1 MGIEEKHMKKHLF
14 HHILAVLA
22 ALLVMMQAFCMT
34 GFAAEGVEVCIP
46 AESGPEFVNEIL
58 TKALI
63 PDSDETLEWEYE
75 CEGKLN
81 NLTWGNRS
89 WGSIAGFTS
98 TKKIAINYTYT
109 HPALADN
116 KDDTYKVRAAG
127 TTKEY
132 TIKKAAK
139 LTFDVELNADEEIP
153 LRYDA
158 DGTFNADETKEE
170 IFTRVFSASNA
181 EYISS
186 DEVTIEY
193 YAAPEKL
200 GVGNAGKT
208 WMPLEGGQ
216 GSGVNSIYSYP
227 EIPAGKQKIRILW
240 DGDEEYSGFKKET
253 DVTMTEREQMKFNL
267 KEAPYEAGLVF
278 DHDQNIDYTA
288 TAKAIY
294 EAVVDST
301 EPEVDFDEF
310 AVKYNADPSG
320 LIENYKPLDDESL
333 VTKKFG
339 PGSWKIRISWGG
351 SRDYAPGSVTVSV
364 TVTDNR
370 INSKVVLKSET
381 SFTYN
386 KDVEAVKQAVLDNV
400 IDWEN
405 SELPERDTLSVDDFT
420 FSYNARLS
428 LLDGLSSELGDSFAD
443 KFLNG
448 EGIRDDVPFE
458 GKNYELGGKVLGSFP
473 QIGAGVQK
481 IKVTFKGNSEYR
493 ASEEAE
499 GSVTI
504 NKANVK
510 VSVNSASRYVSEAV
524 KGRELV
530 STDPEDHFNLYIIYA
545 GITSNVTTG
554 VYLELPEQYTSNS
567 TVIKIVDKAL
577 ESLNQPT
584 LTEMLQNGIT
594 VGELRQLLNT
604 SEVIDVLEKIGVD
617 TDALG
622 QVINVINKLPSIAD
636 NLRISIGAPDHAGIY
651 SVTAVTDNKNYN
663 TGVGAGALVLKA
675 DKAKLVWNQSIG
687 KKISAGDATS
697 ADFGAHLEIGGE
709 RVDDQSS
716 VSVLYSGFTSKW
728 RAYSSTTTPPT
739 EPGRY
744 TMTVVVLGGN
754 YLASPINRSFQIT
767 K

>member
-1 MGIEEKHMKKHLF
+1 MKKKTLHP
-14 HHILAVLA
+14 IMI
-22 ALLVMMQAFCMT
+22 ALLALFVLLQAFCLT
-34 GFAAEGVEVCIP
+34 AFGAENPEVCIP
-46 AESGPEFVNEIL
+46 SGTDTEIVNEIL
-58 TKALI
+58 TDTLL
-63 PDSDETLEWEYE
+63 PDSEDTQEWEYE
-75 CEGKLN
+75 CDGKEN
-81 NLTWGNRS
+81 IGVLTNTA
-89 WGSIAGFTS
+89 WGSVGGFEST
-98 TKKIAINYTYT
+98 TKKFLVTHTYI

-116 KDDTYKVRAAG
+116 ADGEYKVRAG
-127 TTKEY
+127 EKNF
-132 TIKKAAK
+132 TIRKTAK
-139 LTFDVELNADEEIP
+139 PTVDCELLRDQEVP
-153 LRYDA
+153 LRYDE
-158 DGTFNADETKEE
+158 DGTLNAEETKEE

-181 EYISS
+181 EFISCE
-186 DEVTIEY
+186 DVTIQY
-193 YAAPEKL
+193 YGKAESGA
-200 GVGNAGKT
+200 VGGMGRAWVALDGGKVDILTYPAISAG
-208 WMPLEGGQ
+208 
-216 GSGVNSIYSYP
+216 N
-227 EIPAGKQKIRILW
+227 QKIRISW
-240 DGDEEYSGFKKET
+240 GGNEEYYGFEKET
-253 DVTMTEREQMKFNL
+253 VVIMTEREQMKFKL
-267 KEAPYEAGLVF
+267 KDAPYEAGLVF
-278 DHDQNIDYTA
+278 DQDQNIDYTA

-294 EAVVDST
+294 EAVVEST
-301 EPEVDFDEF
+301 EPAVDFDEF
-310 AVKYNADPSG
+310 EVKYNADPSG
-320 LIENYKPLDDESL
+320 LSEKFRPLDYEPHL
-333 VTKKFG
+333 TKKFG
-339 PGSWKIRISWGG
+339 TGSWKIRISWGG
-351 SRDYAPGSVTVSV
+351 SSDYAPGSVTVSV
-364 TVTDNR
+364 AVTDNR

-458 GKNYELGGKVLGSFP
+458 GKSYELGGKVLGSFP
-473 QIGAGVQK
+473 QIGAGEQK

-530 STDPEDHFNLYIIYA
+530 STDPEDQFNLYIIYA

-554 VYLELPEQYTSNS
+554 VYLELPEQYTSNN
-567 TVIKIVDKAL
+567 TVIKIVDRAL

-594 VGELRQLLNT
+594 VGELRKLLNA
-604 SEVIDVLEKIGVD
+604 SEVIDALEKIGVD
-617 TDALG
+617 TGALG
-622 QVINVINKLPSIAD
+622 QVIKVINKLPSIAD
-636 NLRISIGAPDHAGIY
+636 NLRIGIGAPNHAGIY

-687 KKISAGDATS
+687 KKISAADAAA

>member
-1 MGIEEKHMKKHLF
+1 MKEKHEDTNMKKKTLHP
-14 HHILAVLA
+14 IMI
-22 ALLVMMQAFCMT
+22 ALLALFVLLQAFCLT
-34 GFAAEGVEVCIP
+34 AFGAEYTEVCIP
-46 AESGPEFVNEIL
+46 AGTDTEIVNQIL
-58 TKALI
+58 TDTLL
-63 PDSDETLEWEYE
+63 PDSEETLEWEYE
-75 CEGKLN
+75 CVGKEDGGRLRN
-81 NLTWGNRS
+81 TA
-89 WGSIAGFTS
+89 WGSVGGFES
-98 TKKIAINYTYT
+98 TTNKFFMTQTYI

-116 KDDTYKVRAAG
+116 ADGEYKVRAG
-127 TTKEY
+127 EKKF
-132 TIKKAAK
+132 TIRKTAK
-139 LTFDVELNADEEIP
+139 PTVDCELLRDQEIP
-153 LRYDA
+153 LIYDE
-158 DGTFNADETKEE
+158 DGTLNAEETKEE

-181 EYISS
+181 EFITC
-186 DEVTIEY
+186 DDVTIQY
-193 YAAPEKL
+193 YGKAES
-200 GVGNAGKT
+200 GSVGNLGKN
-208 WMPLEGGQ
+208 WVALDGEK
-216 GSGVNSIYSYP
+216 VNGLTYP
-227 EIPAGKQKIRILW
+227 SIPAGKQKIRILW
-240 DGDEEYSGFKKET
+240 DGDEKYSGFEKET
-253 DVTMTEREQMKFNL
+253 YVTMTEREQMKFNL
-267 KEAPYEAGLVF
+267 KKAPYEAGLVF
-278 DHDQNIDYTA
+278 DHNQNIDYTA

-294 EAVVDST
+294 EAVVEST

-310 AVKYNADPSG
+310 EVKYNADLSG
-320 LIENYKPLDDESL
+320 LIENFKPLDDESL

-351 SRDYAPGSVTVSV
+351 SGDYAPGSVTVSV

-617 TDALG
+617 TGALE
-622 QVINVINKLPSIAD
+622 QVIKVINKLPSIAD
-636 NLRISIGAPDHAGIY
+636 NLRISIGTPNHAGIY

-675 DKAKLVWNQSIG
+675 DKANLVWNQSIG
-687 KKISAGDATS
+687 KKISAAEAAG

>member
-617 TDALG
+617 TGALG
-622 QVINVINKLPSIAD
+622 QVIKVINKLPSIAD
-636 NLRISIGAPDHAGIY
+636 NLRISIGAPNHAGIY

>member
-1 MGIEEKHMKKHLF
+1 MKKHLF

-301 EPEVDFDEF
+301 EPEVDFDGF

-617 TDALG
+617 TGALG
-622 QVINVINKLPSIAD
+622 QVIKVINKLPSIAD
-636 NLRISIGAPDHAGIY
+636 NLRISIGAPNHAGIY

>member
-320 LIENYKPLDDESL
+320 LIENFKPLDDESL

-473 QIGAGVQK
+473 QIGAGEQK

-530 STDPEDHFNLYIIYA
+530 STDPEDQFNLYIIYA

-594 VGELRQLLNT
+594 VGELRKLLNT

-617 TDALG
+617 TGALG
-622 QVINVINKLPSIAD
+622 QVIKVINKLPSIAD
-636 NLRISIGAPDHAGIY
+636 NLRISIGAPNHAGIY

-687 KKISAGDATS
+687 KKISAADAAA

>member
-1 MGIEEKHMKKHLF
+1 MKKHLF

-278 DHDQNIDYTA
+278 DHDQNIDYVA

-294 EAVVDST
+294 EAVVEST

-310 AVKYNADPSG
+310 EVKYNADPSG
-320 LIENYKPLDDESL
+320 LIENFRPLDDESL

-339 PGSWKIRISWGG
+339 TGSWKIRISWGG

-405 SELPERDTLSVDDFT
+405 SELPERDTLFVDDFT

-458 GKNYELGGKVLGSFP
+458 GKSYELGGKVLGSFP
-473 QIGAGVQK
+473 QIGAGEQK

-530 STDPEDHFNLYIIYA
+530 STDPEDQFNLYIIYA

-577 ESLNQPT
+577 ESINQPT

-594 VGELRQLLNT
+594 VGELRRLLNT

-617 TDALG
+617 TGALE
-622 QVINVINKLPSIAD
+622 QVIKVINKLPSIAD
-636 NLRISIGAPDHAGIY
+636 NLRISIGAPNHAGIY

-687 KKISAGDATS
+687 KKISAADATA

>member
-1 MGIEEKHMKKHLF
+1 MKKKTLHP
-14 HHILAVLA
+14 IMI
-22 ALLVMMQAFCMT
+22 ALLALFVLLLAFCLT
-34 GFAAEGVEVCIP
+34 AFGAETVDIYIP
-46 AESGPEFVNEIL
+46 AGTETETVNQIL
-58 TKALI
+58 TETLL
-63 PDSDETLEWEYE
+63 PDSEDTLEWEYE
-75 CEGKLN
+75 CVGKEDGGLLKN
-81 NLTWGNRS
+81 TA
-89 WGSIAGFTS
+89 WGSVGGFEST
-98 TKKIAINYTYT
+98 TKKYFVTHTYI

-116 KDDTYKVRAAG
+116 ADGEYQVRTG
-127 TTKEY
+127 EKKF
-132 TIKKAAK
+132 TIRKAAK
-139 LTFDVELNADEEIP
+139 HTVDCELLRDQEIP
-153 LRYDA
+153 LIYDE
-158 DGTFNADETKEE
+158 DGTLNAEETKKE

-181 EYISS
+181 EFITC
-186 DEVTIEY
+186 DDVMVQY
-193 YAAPEKL
+193 YGTAES
-200 GVGNAGKT
+200 GTVGNLGKN
-208 WMPLEGGQ
+208 WVALDGEK
-216 GSGVNSIYSYP
+216 VNGLIYP
-227 EIPAGKQKIRILW
+227 AIPAGKQKIRILW
-240 DGDEEYSGFKKET
+240 GGDEEYSGFEKET

-294 EAVVDST
+294 EAVVEST

-310 AVKYNADPSG
+310 AVKYNADLSG
-320 LIENYKPLDDESL
+320 LIENFKPLDDESL

-339 PGSWKIRISWGG
+339 TESWKIRISWGG

-386 KDVEAVKQAVLDNV
+386 KDVEVVKQAVLDNV

-594 VGELRQLLNT
+594 VGELRKLLNA
-604 SEVIDVLEKIGVD
+604 SEVIDALEKIGVD
-617 TDALG
+617 TGALG

-636 NLRISIGAPDHAGIY
+636 NLRISIGAPNHAGIY

-663 TGVGAGALVLKA
+663 TGVGVGALVLKA

-687 KKISAGDATS
+687 KKISAADAAS

>member
-1 MGIEEKHMKKHLF
+1 MKKKTLHP
-14 HHILAVLA
+14 IMI
-22 ALLVMMQAFCMT
+22 ALLALFILLQAFCLT
-34 GFAAEGVEVCIP
+34 AFGAETVEVYIP
-46 AESGPEFVNEIL
+46 AGAETETVNQIL
-58 TKALI
+58 TETLL
-63 PDSDETLEWEYE
+63 PDSEDTLEWEYE
-75 CEGKLN
+75 CVGKEDGGLLKN
-81 NLTWGNRS
+81 TA
-89 WGSIAGFTS
+89 WGSVGGFEST
-98 TKKIAINYTYT
+98 TKKYFVTHTYI

-116 KDDTYKVRAAG
+116 ADGEYQVRTG
-127 TTKEY
+127 EKKF
-132 TIKKAAK
+132 TIRKAAK
-139 LTFDVELNADEEIP
+139 HTVDCELLRDQEIP
-153 LRYDA
+153 LIYDE
-158 DGTFNADETKEE
+158 DGTLNAEETKKE

-181 EYISS
+181 EFITC
-186 DEVTIEY
+186 DDVTIQY
-193 YAAPEKL
+193 YGTAESGA
-200 GVGNAGKT
+200 VGNIGKD
-208 WMPLEGGQ
+208 WVALDGEK
-216 GSGVNSIYSYP
+216 VNLLTYP
-227 EIPAGKQKIRILW
+227 AIPAGKQKIRISW
-240 DGDEEYSGFKKET
+240 DGDEEYSGFEKET

-267 KEAPYEAGLVF
+267 KEAPYEVGLVF

-294 EAVVDST
+294 EAVVEST

-310 AVKYNADPSG
+310 EVKYNADPSG
-320 LIENYKPLDDESL
+320 LIENFKPLDDESL

-339 PGSWKIRISWGG
+339 TGSWKIRISWGG
-351 SRDYAPGSVTVSV
+351 SRDFAPVSVTVSV
-364 TVTDNR
+364 AVTDNR

-499 GSVTI
+499 GSVAI

-594 VGELRQLLNT
+594 VGELRKLLNT

-617 TDALG
+617 TGALG
-622 QVINVINKLPSIAD
+622 QVIKVINKLPSIAD
-636 NLRISIGAPDHAGIY
+636 NLRISIGAPNHAGIY

-687 KKISAGDATS
+687 KKISVADAAA
-697 ADFGAHLEIGGE
+697 ADFGHTLRSAGRELTISPASACSTPDLQANGE
-709 RVDDQSS
+709 H
-716 VSVLYSGFTSKW
+716 
-728 RAYSSTTTPPT
+728 TPAPQL
-739 EPGRY
+739 RRQ
-744 TMTVVVLGGN
+744 
-754 YLASPINRSFQIT
+754 NRDVIP
-767 K
+767 

>member
-1 MGIEEKHMKKHLF
+1 MKEKHEDTNMKKKTLHP
-14 HHILAVLA
+14 IMI
-22 ALLVMMQAFCMT
+22 ALLALFVLLQAFCLT
-34 GFAAEGVEVCIP
+34 AFGAETVEVYIP
-46 AESGPEFVNEIL
+46 AGTETETVNQIL
-58 TKALI
+58 TETLLS
-63 PDSDETLEWEYE
+63 DSEDILEWEYE
-75 CEGKLN
+75 CVGKEDGGLLKN
-81 NLTWGNRS
+81 TA
-89 WGSIAGFTS
+89 WGSVGGFES
-98 TKKIAINYTYT
+98 TTKYLVTHTYI

-116 KDDTYKVRAAG
+116 ADGEYKVRVGAPEFKIRK
-127 TTKEY
+127 T
-132 TIKKAAK
+132 AK
-139 LTFDVELNADEEIP
+139 PTVDCELLRDQEIP
-153 LRYDA
+153 LIYDE
-158 DGTFNADETKEE
+158 DGTLNAEETKKE

-181 EYISS
+181 EFITC
-186 DEVTIEY
+186 DDVMVQY
-193 YAAPEKL
+193 YGTAES
-200 GVGNAGKT
+200 GTVGNLGKN
-208 WMPLEGGQ
+208 WVALDGEK
-216 GSGVNSIYSYP
+216 VNLLTYP
-227 EIPAGKQKIRILW
+227 AIPAGKQKIRILW
-240 DGDEEYSGFKKET
+240 GGDEEYSGFEKET

-267 KEAPYEAGLVF
+267 KKAPYEAGLVF

-294 EAVVDST
+294 EAVVEST

-310 AVKYNADPSG
+310 AVKYNADLSG
-320 LIENYKPLDDESL
+320 LIENFKPLDDESL

-339 PGSWKIRISWGG
+339 TGSWKIRISWGG
-351 SRDYAPGSVTVSV
+351 SRDFAPGSVTVSV
-364 TVTDNR
+364 AVTDNR

-386 KDVEAVKQAVLDNV
+386 KDVEAVKQAVLDNL

-577 ESLNQPT
+577 ESINQPT

-594 VGELRQLLNT
+594 VGELRRLLNT

-687 KKISAGDATS
+687 KKISAAEAAG

>member
-1 MGIEEKHMKKHLF
+1 MKEKHEDTNMKKKTLHP
-14 HHILAVLA
+14 IMI
-22 ALLVMMQAFCMT
+22 ALLALFVLLQAFCLT
-34 GFAAEGVEVCIP
+34 AFGAETVEVYIP
-46 AESGPEFVNEIL
+46 AGTETVNQIL
-58 TKALI
+58 TETLL
-63 PDSDETLEWEYE
+63 PDSEDTLEWEYE
-75 CEGKLN
+75 CVGKEDGGLLKN
-81 NLTWGNRS
+81 TA
-89 WGSIAGFTS
+89 WGSVGGFEST
-98 TKKIAINYTYT
+98 TKKYFVTHTYI

-116 KDDTYKVRAAG
+116 ADGEYQVRTG
-127 TTKEY
+127 EKKF
-132 TIKKAAK
+132 TIRKTAK
-139 LTFDVELNADEEIP
+139 PTVDCELLRDQEIP
-153 LRYDA
+153 LIYDE
-158 DGTFNADETKEE
+158 DGTLNAEETKEE

-181 EYISS
+181 EFITC
-186 DEVTIEY
+186 DDVTIQY
-193 YAAPEKL
+193 YGKAES
-200 GVGNAGKT
+200 GSVGNLGKNWVALDGET
-208 WMPLEGGQ
+208 VDFLT
-216 GSGVNSIYSYP
+216 YP
-227 EIPAGKQKIRILW
+227 AIPAGKQKIRISW
-240 DGDEEYSGFKKET
+240 DGDEEYSGFEKET
-253 DVTMTEREQMKFNL
+253 DVIMMEREQMKFNL

-278 DHDQNIDYTA
+278 DHDQNIDYAA

-294 EAVVDST
+294 EAVVEST

-310 AVKYNADPSG
+310 AVKYNADLSG
-320 LIENYKPLDDESL
+320 LIENFRPLDDESL

-339 PGSWKIRISWGG
+339 TGSWKIRISWGG

-510 VSVNSASRYVSEAV
+510 VSVNSASRYVSESV

-577 ESLNQPT
+577 ESINQPT

-594 VGELRQLLNT
+594 VGELRRLLNT

-617 TDALG
+617 TGALE
-622 QVINVINKLPSIAD
+622 QVIKVINKLPSIAD
-636 NLRISIGAPDHAGIY
+636 NLRISIGAPNHAGIY

-687 KKISAGDATS
+687 KKISAADAAA

>member
-1 MGIEEKHMKKHLF
+1 MKKHLF

-278 DHDQNIDYTA
+278 DHDQNIDYVA

-294 EAVVDST
+294 EAVVEST

-310 AVKYNADPSG
+310 EVKYNADPSG
-320 LIENYKPLDDESL
+320 LIENFRPLDDESL

-339 PGSWKIRISWGG
+339 TGSWKIRISWGG

-381 SFTYN
+381 SFTSN

-405 SELPERDTLSVDDFT
+405 SELPERDTLFVDDFT

-458 GKNYELGGKVLGSFP
+458 GKSYELGGKVLGSFP
-473 QIGAGVQK
+473 QIGAGEQK

-530 STDPEDHFNLYIIYA
+530 STDPEDQFNLYIIYA

-594 VGELRQLLNT
+594 VGELRKLLNT

-617 TDALG
+617 TGALG
-622 QVINVINKLPSIAD
+622 QVIKVINKLPSIAD
-636 NLRISIGAPDHAGIY
+636 NLRISIGAPNHAGIY

-687 KKISAGDATS
+687 KKISAAEAAG
-697 ADFGAHLEIGGE
+697 ADFGAHLEIGGAA
-709 RVDDQSS
+709 VADQSS

-728 RAYSSTTTPPT
+728 KVYSNTTTPPT

>member
-1 MGIEEKHMKKHLF
+1 MKKHLF

-240 DGDEEYSGFKKET
+240 DGDEEYSGFEKET

-294 EAVVDST
+294 EAVVEST

-310 AVKYNADPSG
+310 AVKYNADLSG
-320 LIENYKPLDDESL
+320 LIENFKPLDESL

-339 PGSWKIRISWGG
+339 TGSWKIRISWGG

-364 TVTDNR
+364 TMTDNR

-381 SFTYN
+381 SFIYN

-443 KFLNG
+443 RFLNG

-617 TDALG
+617 TGALG
-622 QVINVINKLPSIAD
+622 QVIKVINKLPSIAD
-636 NLRISIGAPDHAGIY
+636 NLRISIGAPNHAGIY

-687 KKISAGDATS
+687 KKISAADAAA

>member
-1 MGIEEKHMKKHLF
+1 MKKHLF

-139 LTFDVELNADEEIP
+139 LTFDVELNAGEEIP

-294 EAVVDST
+294 EAVVEST

-310 AVKYNADPSG
+310 EVKYNADPSG
-320 LIENYKPLDDESL
+320 LIENFKPLDDESL
-333 VTKKFG
+333 LTKKFG
-339 PGSWKIRISWGG
+339 TGSWKIRISWGG

-617 TDALG
+617 TGALG
-622 QVINVINKLPSIAD
+622 QVIKVINKLPSIAD
-636 NLRISIGAPDHAGIY
+636 NLRISIGAPNHAGIY

>member
-294 EAVVDST
+294 EAVVEST

-310 AVKYNADPSG
+310 AVKYNADLSG
-320 LIENYKPLDDESL
+320 LIENFKPLDDESL

-617 TDALG
+617 TGALG
-622 QVINVINKLPSIAD
+622 QVIKVINKLPSIAD
-636 NLRISIGAPDHAGIY
+636 NLRISIGAPNHAGIY

-687 KKISAGDATS
+687 KKISAAEAAG
-697 ADFGAHLEIGGE
+697 ADFGAHLEIGGAA
-709 RVDDQSS
+709 VADQSS

-728 RAYSSTTTPPT
+728 KVYSSTTTPPT

>member
-1 MGIEEKHMKKHLF
+1 MKEKHEDTNMKKKTLHP
-14 HHILAVLA
+14 IMI
-22 ALLVMMQAFCMT
+22 ALLALFVLLQAFCLT
-34 GFAAEGVEVCIP
+34 AFGAEYTEVCIP
-46 AESGPEFVNEIL
+46 AGTDTEIVNQIL
-58 TKALI
+58 TDTLL
-63 PDSDETLEWEYE
+63 PDSEETLEWEYE
-75 CEGKLN
+75 CVGKEDGGRLRN
-81 NLTWGNRS
+81 TA
-89 WGSIAGFTS
+89 WGSVGGFES
-98 TKKIAINYTYT
+98 TTNKFFMTQIYI

-116 KDDTYKVRAAG
+116 ADGEYKVRAG
-127 TTKEY
+127 EKKF
-132 TIKKAAK
+132 TIRKTAK
-139 LTFDVELNADEEIP
+139 PTVDCELLRDQEIP
-153 LRYDA
+153 LIYDE
-158 DGTFNADETKEE
+158 DGTLNAEETKEE

-181 EYISS
+181 EFITC
-186 DEVTIEY
+186 DDVTIQY
-193 YAAPEKL
+193 YGKAES
-200 GVGNAGKT
+200 GSVGNLGKN
-208 WMPLEGGQ
+208 WVALDGEK
-216 GSGVNSIYSYP
+216 VNGLTYP
-227 EIPAGKQKIRILW
+227 SIPAGKQKIRILW
-240 DGDEEYSGFKKET
+240 DGDEKYSGFEKET
-253 DVTMTEREQMKFNL
+253 YVTMTEREQMEFNL
-267 KEAPYEAGLVF
+267 KKAPYEAGLVF
-278 DHDQNIDYTA
+278 DHNQNIDYTA

-294 EAVVDST
+294 EAVVEST

-310 AVKYNADPSG
+310 EVKYNADLSG
-320 LIENYKPLDDESL
+320 LIENFKPLDDESL

-351 SRDYAPGSVTVSV
+351 SGDYAPGSVTVSV

-400 IDWEN
+400 IGWEN

-510 VSVNSASRYVSEAV
+510 
-524 KGRELV
+524 GRELV

-594 VGELRQLLNT
+594 VGELRKLLNT

-617 TDALG
+617 TGALE
-622 QVINVINKLPSIAD
+622 QVIKVINKLPSIAD
-636 NLRISIGAPDHAGIY
+636 NLRISIGTPNHAGIY

-675 DKAKLVWNQSIG
+675 DKANLVWNQSIG
-687 KKISAGDATS
+687 KKISAAEAAG

>member
-1 MGIEEKHMKKHLF
+1 MKKHLF

-278 DHDQNIDYTA
+278 DHDQNIDYVA

-294 EAVVDST
+294 EAVVEST
-301 EPEVDFDEF
+301 DPEVDFDEF

-320 LIENYKPLDDESL
+320 LIENFKPLDDESL

-339 PGSWKIRISWGG
+339 TGSWKIRISWGG

-458 GKNYELGGKVLGSFP
+458 GKSYELGGKVLGSFP

-530 STDPEDHFNLYIIYA
+530 STDPEDQFNLYIIYA

-594 VGELRQLLNT
+594 VGELRKLLNA
-604 SEVIDVLEKIGVD
+604 SEVIDALEKIGVD
-617 TDALG
+617 TGALG
-622 QVINVINKLPSIAD
+622 QVIKVINKLPSIAD
-636 NLRISIGAPDHAGIY
+636 NLRISIGAPNHAGIY

-687 KKISAGDATS
+687 KKISAADAAA

>member
-1 MGIEEKHMKKHLF
+1 MKKQTLHP
-14 HHILAVLA
+14 IMI
-22 ALLVMMQAFCMT
+22 ALLALFVLLQAFCLT
-34 GFAAEGVEVCIP
+34 AFGAENPEVCIP
-46 AESGPEFVNEIL
+46 AGTDTETVNQIL
-58 TKALI
+58 TETLL
-63 PDSDETLEWEYE
+63 PDSEDTLEWEYE
-75 CEGKLN
+75 CVGKEDGGLLKN
-81 NLTWGNRS
+81 TA
-89 WGSIAGFTS
+89 WGSVGGFEST
-98 TKKIAINYTYT
+98 TKKYFVTHTYI

-116 KDDTYKVRAAG
+116 ADGEYKVRTG
-127 TTKEY
+127 EKKF
-132 TIKKAAK
+132 TIRKTAK
-139 LTFDVELNADEEIP
+139 PTVDCELLRDQEIP
-153 LRYDA
+153 LIYDE
-158 DGTFNADETKEE
+158 DGTLNAEETKEE

-181 EYISS
+181 EFITC
-186 DEVTIEY
+186 DDVTIQY
-193 YAAPEKL
+193 YGKAES
-200 GVGNAGKT
+200 GSVGNLGKNWVALDGET
-208 WMPLEGGQ
+208 VDFLT
-216 GSGVNSIYSYP
+216 YP
-227 EIPAGKQKIRILW
+227 AIPAGKQKIRILW
-240 DGDEEYSGFKKET
+240 DGNEEYSGFEKET

-267 KEAPYEAGLVF
+267 KEAPYEVGLVF

-294 EAVVDST
+294 EAVVEST

-310 AVKYNADPSG
+310 EVKYNADPSG

-458 GKNYELGGKVLGSFP
+458 GKSYELGGKVLGSFP

-524 KGRELV
+524 KGGELV
-530 STDPEDHFNLYIIYA
+530 STDPEDQFNLYIIYA

-594 VGELRQLLNT
+594 VGELRKLLNA
-604 SEVIDVLEKIGVD
+604 SEVIDVLKKIGVD
-617 TDALG
+617 TGALG
-622 QVINVINKLPSIAD
+622 QVIKVINKLPSIAD
-636 NLRISIGAPDHAGIY
+636 NLRISIGAPNHAGIY

-663 TGVGAGALVLKA
+663 TGVGAGTLVLKA

-687 KKISAGDATS
+687 KKISAAEAAG
-697 ADFGAHLEIGGE
+697 ADFGAHLEIGGAA
-709 RVDDQSS
+709 VADQSS

-728 RAYSSTTTPPT
+728 KVYSNTTTPPT

>member
-1 MGIEEKHMKKHLF
+1 MKKKTLHP
-14 HHILAVLA
+14 IMI
-22 ALLVMMQAFCMT
+22 ALLALFVLLQAFCLT
-34 GFAAEGVEVCIP
+34 AFGAETVDIYIP
-46 AESGPEFVNEIL
+46 AGTETETVNQIL
-58 TKALI
+58 TETLL
-63 PDSDETLEWEYE
+63 PDSEDTLEWEYE
-75 CEGKLN
+75 CVGKEDGGLLKN
-81 NLTWGNRS
+81 TA
-89 WGSIAGFTS
+89 WGSVGGFEST
-98 TKKIAINYTYT
+98 TKKYFVTHTYI

-116 KDDTYKVRAAG
+116 ADGEYQVRTG
-127 TTKEY
+127 EKKF
-132 TIKKAAK
+132 TIRKAAK
-139 LTFDVELNADEEIP
+139 HTVDCELLRDQEIP
-153 LRYDA
+153 LIYDE
-158 DGTFNADETKEE
+158 DGTLNAEETKKE

-181 EYISS
+181 EFITC
-186 DEVTIEY
+186 DDVMVQY
-193 YAAPEKL
+193 YGTAES
-200 GVGNAGKT
+200 GTVGNLGKN
-208 WMPLEGGQ
+208 WVALDGEK
-216 GSGVNSIYSYP
+216 VNGLIYP
-227 EIPAGKQKIRILW
+227 AIPAGKQKIRILW
-240 DGDEEYSGFKKET
+240 GGDEEYSGFEKET

-278 DHDQNIDYTA
+278 DHNQNIDYTA

-294 EAVVDST
+294 EAVVEST

-310 AVKYNADPSG
+310 EVKYNADLSG
-320 LIENYKPLDDESL
+320 LIENFKPLDDESL

-594 VGELRQLLNT
+594 VGELRKLLNT

-617 TDALG
+617 TGALE
-622 QVINVINKLPSIAD
+622 QVIKVINKLPSIAD
-636 NLRISIGAPDHAGIY
+636 NLRISIGAPNHAGIY

-663 TGVGAGALVLKA
+663 TGVGVGALVLKA

-687 KKISAGDATS
+687 KKISAADAAS

>member
-1 MGIEEKHMKKHLF
+1 MKKKTLHP
-14 HHILAVLA
+14 IMI
-22 ALLVMMQAFCMT
+22 ALLALFVLLQAFCLT
-34 GFAAEGVEVCIP
+34 AFGAENPEVCIP
-46 AESGPEFVNEIL
+46 AGTDTETVNQIL
-58 TKALI
+58 TETLL
-63 PDSDETLEWEYE
+63 PDSEDTLEWEYE
-75 CEGKLN
+75 CVGKEDGGLLKN
-81 NLTWGNRS
+81 TA
-89 WGSIAGFTS
+89 WGSVGGFEST
-98 TKKIAINYTYT
+98 TKKYFVTHTYI

-116 KDDTYKVRAAG
+116 ADGEYKVRTG
-127 TTKEY
+127 EKKF
-132 TIKKAAK
+132 TIRKTAK
-139 LTFDVELNADEEIP
+139 PTVDCELLRDQEIP
-153 LRYDA
+153 LIYDE
-158 DGTFNADETKEE
+158 DGTLNAEETKEE

-181 EYISS
+181 EFITC
-186 DEVTIEY
+186 DDVTIQY
-193 YAAPEKL
+193 YGKAES
-200 GVGNAGKT
+200 GSVGNLGKNWVALDGET
-208 WMPLEGGQ
+208 VDFLT
-216 GSGVNSIYSYP
+216 YP
-227 EIPAGKQKIRILW
+227 AIPAGKQKIRILW
-240 DGDEEYSGFKKET
+240 DGNEEYSGFEKET

-267 KEAPYEAGLVF
+267 KEAPYEVGLVF

-294 EAVVDST
+294 EAVVEST

-310 AVKYNADPSG
+310 EVKYNADPSG

-458 GKNYELGGKVLGSFP
+458 GKSYELGGKVLGSFP

-524 KGRELV
+524 KGGELV
-530 STDPEDHFNLYIIYA
+530 STDPEDQFNLYIIYA

-594 VGELRQLLNT
+594 VGELRKLLNA
-604 SEVIDVLEKIGVD
+604 SEVIDVLKKIGVD
-617 TDALG
+617 TGALG
-622 QVINVINKLPSIAD
+622 QVIKVINKLPSIAD
-636 NLRISIGAPDHAGIY
+636 NLRISIGAPNHAGIY

-663 TGVGAGALVLKA
+663 TGVGAGTLVLKA

-687 KKISAGDATS
+687 KKISAAEAAG
-697 ADFGAHLEIGGE
+697 ADFGAHLEIGGAA
-709 RVDDQSS
+709 VADQSS

-728 RAYSSTTTPPT
+728 KVYSNTTTPPT

>member
-1 MGIEEKHMKKHLF
+1 MKKKTLHP
-14 HHILAVLA
+14 IMI
-22 ALLVMMQAFCMT
+22 ALLALFVLLQAFCLT
-34 GFAAEGVEVCIP
+34 AFGAEYTEVCIP
-46 AESGPEFVNEIL
+46 AGTDTETVNQIL
-58 TKALI
+58 TDTLL
-63 PDSDETLEWEYE
+63 PDSEETLEWEHE
-75 CEGKLN
+75 CVEEEEL
-81 NLTWGNRS
+81 S
-89 WGSIAGFTS
+89 
-98 TKKIAINYTYT
+98 
-109 HPALADN
+109 
-116 KDDTYKVRAAG
+116 VR
-127 TTKEY
+127 
-132 TIKKAAK
+132 KAAK
-139 LTFDVELNADEEIP
+139 LTVDFKLRKDQKIPLIYDEDGTLNAEK
-153 LRYDA
+153 
-158 DGTFNADETKEE
+158 TKDE

-181 EYISS
+181 EFISC
-186 DEVTIEY
+186 DDVTIQY
-193 YAAPEKL
+193 Y
-200 GVGNAGKT
+200 GKT
-208 WMPLEGGQ
+208 RVLGKRAWVALDGGK
-216 GSGVNSIYSYP
+216 VNGLIYP
-227 EIPAGKQKIRILW
+227 AIPAGKQKIRISW
-240 DGDEEYSGFKKET
+240 NGDEEYDGFEEET
-253 DVTMTEREQMKFNL
+253 DVTMTEPEQMKFNL
-267 KEAPYEAGLVF
+267 KAAPYEAGLVF
-278 DHDQNIDYTA
+278 DHDQKIDYTA

-294 EAVVDST
+294 EAVVEST
-301 EPEVDFDEF
+301 EPGVDFDEF
-310 AVKYNADPSG
+310 EVKYNADPSG
-320 LIENYKPLDDESL
+320 LIENFKPLDYESL

-339 PGSWKIRISWGG
+339 TGSWKIRISWGG
-351 SRDYAPGSVTVSV
+351 SRYYAPGSVTVSV
-364 TVTDNR
+364 AVTDNR
-370 INSKVVLKSET
+370 INSKVVLKSEA

-458 GKNYELGGKVLGSFP
+458 GKSYELGGKVLGSFP
-473 QIGAGVQK
+473 QIGAGEQK
-481 IKVTFKGNSEYR
+481 IKVTYKGNSEYH
-493 ASEEAE
+493 ASAEAE

-530 STDPEDHFNLYIIYA
+530 STDPEDQFNLYIIYA

-554 VYLELPEQYTSNS
+554 VYLELPEQYASNS

-584 LTEMLQNGIT
+584 LTKMLQNGIT
-594 VGELRQLLNT
+594 VGELRKLLNA
-604 SEVIDVLEKIGVD
+604 SEVIDALEKIGVD
-617 TDALG
+617 TGALG
-622 QVINVINKLPSIAD
+622 QVIKVINKLPSIAD
-636 NLRISIGAPDHAGIY
+636 NLRISIGAPNHAGIY

-687 KKISAGDATS
+687 KKISAADAAA

-709 RVDDQSS
+709 TVADQSS

-728 RAYSSTTTPPT
+728 KAYSSTTTPPT

>member
-1 MGIEEKHMKKHLF
+1 MKKHLF

-278 DHDQNIDYTA
+278 DHDQNIDYVA

-294 EAVVDST
+294 EAVVEST
-301 EPEVDFDEF
+301 DPEVDFDEF

-339 PGSWKIRISWGG
+339 TGSWKIRISWGG

-458 GKNYELGGKVLGSFP
+458 GKSYELGGKVLGSFP
-473 QIGAGVQK
+473 QIGAGEQK

-530 STDPEDHFNLYIIYA
+530 STDPEDQFNLYIIYA

-594 VGELRQLLNT
+594 VGELRKLLNA
-604 SEVIDVLEKIGVD
+604 SEVIDALEKIGVD
-617 TDALG
+617 TGALG
-622 QVINVINKLPSIAD
+622 QVIKVINKLPSIAD
-636 NLRISIGAPDHAGIY
+636 NLRISIGAPNHAGIY

-663 TGVGAGALVLKA
+663 TGVGTGALVLKA

-687 KKISAGDATS
+687 KKISAAEAAG

-709 RVDDQSS
+709 RVGDQSS

>member
-1 MGIEEKHMKKHLF
+1 M
-14 HHILAVLA
+14 
-22 ALLVMMQAFCMT
+22 
-34 GFAAEGVEVCIP
+34 
-46 AESGPEFVNEIL
+46 
-58 TKALI
+58 
-63 PDSDETLEWEYE
+63 
-75 CEGKLN
+75 
-81 NLTWGNRS
+81 
-89 WGSIAGFTS
+89 
-98 TKKIAINYTYT
+98 
-109 HPALADN
+109 
-116 KDDTYKVRAAG
+116 
-127 TTKEY
+127 
-132 TIKKAAK
+132 
-139 LTFDVELNADEEIP
+139 
-153 LRYDA
+153 
-158 DGTFNADETKEE
+158 
-170 IFTRVFSASNA
+170 
-181 EYISS
+181 
-186 DEVTIEY
+186 
-193 YAAPEKL
+193 
-200 GVGNAGKT
+200 
-208 WMPLEGGQ
+208 
-216 GSGVNSIYSYP
+216 
-227 EIPAGKQKIRILW
+227 
-240 DGDEEYSGFKKET
+240 
-253 DVTMTEREQMKFNL
+253 
-267 KEAPYEAGLVF
+267 
-278 DHDQNIDYTA
+278 
-288 TAKAIY
+288 
-294 EAVVDST
+294 
-301 EPEVDFDEF
+301 DFDEF

-584 LTEMLQNGIT
+584 LTEML
-594 VGELRQLLNT
+594 
-604 SEVIDVLEKIGVD
+604 
-617 TDALG
+617 
-622 QVINVINKLPSIAD
+622 
-636 NLRISIGAPDHAGIY
+636 
-651 SVTAVTDNKNYN
+651 
-663 TGVGAGALVLKA
+663 
-675 DKAKLVWNQSIG
+675 
-687 KKISAGDATS
+687 
-697 ADFGAHLEIGGE
+697 
-709 RVDDQSS
+709 
-716 VSVLYSGFTSKW
+716 
-728 RAYSSTTTPPT
+728 
-739 EPGRY
+739 
-744 TMTVVVLGGN
+744 
-754 YLASPINRSFQIT
+754 
-767 K
+767 

>member
-1 MGIEEKHMKKHLF
+1 MKKHLF

-278 DHDQNIDYTA
+278 DHDQNIDYVA

-294 EAVVDST
+294 EAVVEST

-310 AVKYNADPSG
+310 EVKYNADPSG
-320 LIENYKPLDDESL
+320 LIENFRPLDDESL

-339 PGSWKIRISWGG
+339 TGSWKIRISWGG

-405 SELPERDTLSVDDFT
+405 SELPERDTLFVDDFT

-458 GKNYELGGKVLGSFP
+458 GKSYELGGKVLGSFP
-473 QIGAGVQK
+473 QIGAGEQK

-530 STDPEDHFNLYIIYA
+530 STDPEDQFNLYIIYA

-554 VYLELPEQYTSNS
+554 VYMELPEQYTSNS

-594 VGELRQLLNT
+594 VGELRKLLNT

-617 TDALG
+617 TGALG
-622 QVINVINKLPSIAD
+622 QVIKVINKLPSIAD
-636 NLRISIGAPDHAGIY
+636 NLRISIGAPNHAGIY

-687 KKISAGDATS
+687 KKISAAEAAG
-697 ADFGAHLEIGGE
+697 ADFGAHLEIGGAA
-709 RVDDQSS
+709 VADQSS

-728 RAYSSTTTPPT
+728 KVYSNTTTPPT

>member
-1 MGIEEKHMKKHLF
+1 MKKKTLHPIMIALMALF
-14 HHILAVLA
+14 ILL
-22 ALLVMMQAFCMT
+22 QAFCLT
-34 GFAAEGVEVCIP
+34 AFGAENPEVCIP
-46 AESGPEFVNEIL
+46 AGTDTETVNQIL
-58 TKALI
+58 TETLL
-63 PDSDETLEWEYE
+63 PDSEDTLEWEYE
-75 CEGKLN
+75 CVGKEDGGLLKN
-81 NLTWGNRS
+81 TA
-89 WGSIAGFTS
+89 WGSVGGFEST
-98 TKKIAINYTYT
+98 TKKYLMTHTYI

-116 KDDTYKVRAAG
+116 ADGEYKVRTG
-127 TTKEY
+127 EKKF
-132 TIKKAAK
+132 TIRKTAK
-139 LTFDVELNADEEIP
+139 PTVDCELLRDQEIP
-153 LRYDA
+153 LIYDE
-158 DGTFNADETKEE
+158 DGTLNAEETKEE

-181 EYISS
+181 EFITC
-186 DEVTIEY
+186 DDVTIQY
-193 YAAPEKL
+193 YGKAES
-200 GVGNAGKT
+200 GSVGNLGKNWVALDGET
-208 WMPLEGGQ
+208 VDFLT
-216 GSGVNSIYSYP
+216 YP
-227 EIPAGKQKIRILW
+227 AIPAGKQKIRILW
-240 DGDEEYSGFKKET
+240 DGNEEYSGFEKET
-253 DVTMTEREQMKFNL
+253 NVTMTEREQMKFNL

-288 TAKAIY
+288 TARAIY
-294 EAVVDST
+294 EAVVEST

-310 AVKYNADPSG
+310 EVKYNADPSG
-320 LIENYKPLDDESL
+320 LIENFRPLDDESL

-339 PGSWKIRISWGG
+339 TGSWKIRISWGG

-458 GKNYELGGKVLGSFP
+458 GKSYELGGKVLGSFP
-473 QIGAGVQK
+473 QIGAGEQK

-493 ASEEAE
+493 TSEESE

-530 STDPEDHFNLYIIYA
+530 STDPEDQFNLYIIYA

-594 VGELRQLLNT
+594 VGELRKLLNA

-617 TDALG
+617 TGALG
-622 QVINVINKLPSIAD
+622 QVIKVINKLPSIAD
-636 NLRISIGAPDHAGIY
+636 NLRISIGAPNHAGIY

-687 KKISAGDATS
+687 KKISAAEAAG
-697 ADFGAHLEIGGE
+697 ADFGARLEIGGAA
-709 RVDDQSS
+709 VADQSS

-728 RAYSSTTTPPT
+728 KVYSSTTTPPT

>member
-1 MGIEEKHMKKHLF
+1 MKKHLF

-604 SEVIDVLEKIGVD
+604 SEVIDALEKIGVD
-617 TDALG
+617 TGALG
-622 QVINVINKLPSIAD
+622 QVIKVINKLPSIAD
-636 NLRISIGAPDHAGIY
+636 NLRISIGAPNHAGIY

>member
-1 MGIEEKHMKKHLF
+1 MKKHLF

-240 DGDEEYSGFKKET
+240 DGDEEYSGFEKET
-253 DVTMTEREQMKFNL
+253 DVTMTEREKMKFNL
-267 KEAPYEAGLVF
+267 KDAPYEAGLVF

-320 LIENYKPLDDESL
+320 LIENFKPLDDESL

-339 PGSWKIRISWGG
+339 LGSWKIRISWGG

-364 TVTDNR
+364 TMTDNR

-594 VGELRQLLNT
+594 VGELRKLLNT
-604 SEVIDVLEKIGVD
+604 SEVIDALEKIGVD
-617 TDALG
+617 TGALG

-687 KKISAGDATS
+687 KKISAADAAS

>member
-1 MGIEEKHMKKHLF
+1 MKEKHEDTNMKKKTLHP
-14 HHILAVLA
+14 IMI
-22 ALLVMMQAFCMT
+22 ALLALFVLLQAFCLT
-34 GFAAEGVEVCIP
+34 AFGAETVEVYIP
-46 AESGPEFVNEIL
+46 AGTETVNQIL
-58 TKALI
+58 TETLL
-63 PDSDETLEWEYE
+63 PDSEDTLEWEYE
-75 CEGKLN
+75 CVGKEDGGLLKN
-81 NLTWGNRS
+81 TA
-89 WGSIAGFTS
+89 WGSVGGFEST
-98 TKKIAINYTYT
+98 TKKYFVTHTYI

-116 KDDTYKVRAAG
+116 ADGEYQVRTG
-127 TTKEY
+127 EKKF
-132 TIKKAAK
+132 TIRKTAK
-139 LTFDVELNADEEIP
+139 PTVDCELLRDQEIP
-153 LRYDA
+153 LIYDE
-158 DGTFNADETKEE
+158 DGTLNAEETKEE

-181 EYISS
+181 EFITC
-186 DEVTIEY
+186 DDVTIQY
-193 YAAPEKL
+193 YGKAES
-200 GVGNAGKT
+200 GSVGNLGKNWVALDGET
-208 WMPLEGGQ
+208 VDFLT
-216 GSGVNSIYSYP
+216 YP
-227 EIPAGKQKIRILW
+227 AIPAGKQKIRISW
-240 DGDEEYSGFKKET
+240 DGDEEYSGFEKET
-253 DVTMTEREQMKFNL
+253 DVIMMEREQMKFNL

-278 DHDQNIDYTA
+278 DHDQNIDYAA

-294 EAVVDST
+294 EAVVEST

-310 AVKYNADPSG
+310 AVKYNADLSG
-320 LIENYKPLDDESL
+320 LIENFRPLDDESL

-339 PGSWKIRISWGG
+339 TGSWKIRISWGG

-493 ASEEAE
+493 ESEEAE

-594 VGELRQLLNT
+594 VGELRKLLNT

-617 TDALG
+617 TGALE
-622 QVINVINKLPSIAD
+622 QVIKVINKLPSIAD
-636 NLRISIGAPDHAGIY
+636 NLRISIGAPNHAGIY

-687 KKISAGDATS
+687 KKISAADAAA

>member
-1 MGIEEKHMKKHLF
+1 MKKQTLHP
-14 HHILAVLA
+14 IMI
-22 ALLVMMQAFCMT
+22 ALLALFVLLQAFCLT
-34 GFAAEGVEVCIP
+34 AFGAENPEVCIP
-46 AESGPEFVNEIL
+46 AGTETETVNQIL
-58 TKALI
+58 TETLL
-63 PDSDETLEWEYE
+63 PDSEDTLEWEYK
-75 CEGKLN
+75 CVGKEDGGLLKN
-81 NLTWGNRS
+81 TA
-89 WGSIAGFTS
+89 WGSVGGFEST
-98 TKKIAINYTYT
+98 TKKYLVTHTYI

-116 KDDTYKVRAAG
+116 ADGEYQVRTG
-127 TTKEY
+127 EKKF
-132 TIKKAAK
+132 TIRKTAK
-139 LTFDVELNADEEIP
+139 PTVDCELLRDQEIP
-153 LRYDA
+153 LIYDE
-158 DGTFNADETKEE
+158 DGTLNAEETKEE

-181 EYISS
+181 EFITC
-186 DEVTIEY
+186 DDVMIQY
-193 YAAPEKL
+193 YGTAESGA
-200 GVGNAGKT
+200 VGNIGKD
-208 WMPLEGGQ
+208 WVALDGEK
-216 GSGVNSIYSYP
+216 VNLLTYP
-227 EIPAGKQKIRILW
+227 AIPAGKQKIRISW
-240 DGDEEYSGFKKET
+240 DGDEEYSGFEKET
-253 DVTMTEREQMKFNL
+253 DVIMTEREQMKFNL
-267 KEAPYEAGLVF
+267 KEAPYEVGLVF

-288 TAKAIY
+288 TARAIY
-294 EAVVDST
+294 EAVVEST

-310 AVKYNADPSG
+310 EVKYNADPSG
-320 LIENYKPLDDESL
+320 LIENFRPLDDESL

-339 PGSWKIRISWGG
+339 TGSWKIRISWGG

-458 GKNYELGGKVLGSFP
+458 GKSYELGGKVLGGFP
-473 QIGAGVQK
+473 QIGAGEQK

-530 STDPEDHFNLYIIYA
+530 STDPEDQFNLYIIYA

-594 VGELRQLLNT
+594 VGELRKLLNA

-617 TDALG
+617 TGALG
-622 QVINVINKLPSIAD
+622 QVIKVINKLPSIAD
-636 NLRISIGAPDHAGIY
+636 NLRISIGAPNHAGIY

-687 KKISAGDATS
+687 KKISAAEAAG
-697 ADFGAHLEIGGE
+697 ADFGARLEIGGAA
-709 RVDDQSS
+709 VADQSS

-728 RAYSSTTTPPT
+728 KVYSSTTTPPT

>member
-1 MGIEEKHMKKHLF
+1 MKKKTLHP
-14 HHILAVLA
+14 IMI
-22 ALLVMMQAFCMT
+22 ALLALFVLLQAFCLT
-34 GFAAEGVEVCIP
+34 AFGAETVEVCIP
-46 AESGPEFVNEIL
+46 AGTETETVNRIL
-58 TKALI
+58 TETLL
-63 PDSDETLEWEYE
+63 PDSEDTLEWEYE
-75 CEGKLN
+75 CDGKEDGGLLKN
-81 NLTWGNRS
+81 TA
-89 WGSIAGFTS
+89 WGSVGGFEST
-98 TKKIAINYTYT
+98 TKKFLMTHTYI

-116 KDDTYKVRAAG
+116 ADGEYKVRTG
-127 TTKEY
+127 EKKF
-132 TIKKAAK
+132 TIRKTAK
-139 LTFDVELNADEEIP
+139 PTVDCELLRDQEIP
-153 LRYDA
+153 LIYDE
-158 DGTFNADETKEE
+158 DGTLNAEETKEE

-181 EYISS
+181 EFITC
-186 DEVTIEY
+186 DDVTIQY
-193 YAAPEKL
+193 YGKAES
-200 GVGNAGKT
+200 GSVGNLGKNWVALDGET
-208 WMPLEGGQ
+208 VDFLT
-216 GSGVNSIYSYP
+216 YP
-227 EIPAGKQKIRILW
+227 AIPAGKQKIRILW
-240 DGDEEYSGFKKET
+240 DGNEEYSGFEKET
-253 DVTMTEREQMKFNL
+253 NVTMTEREQMKFNL

-278 DHDQNIDYTA
+278 DHDQNIDYVA

-294 EAVVDST
+294 EAVVEST
-301 EPEVDFDEF
+301 DPEVDFDEF

-339 PGSWKIRISWGG
+339 TGSWKIRISWGG

-458 GKNYELGGKVLGSFP
+458 GKSYELGGKVLGSFP
-473 QIGAGVQK
+473 QIGAGEQK

-530 STDPEDHFNLYIIYA
+530 STDPEDQFNLYIIYA

-594 VGELRQLLNT
+594 VGELRKLLNT

-617 TDALG
+617 TGALG
-622 QVINVINKLPSIAD
+622 QVIKVINKLPSIAD
-636 NLRISIGAPDHAGIY
+636 NLRISIGAPNHAGIY

-687 KKISAGDATS
+687 KKISAAEAAG
-697 ADFGAHLEIGGE
+697 ADFGAHLEIGGAA
-709 RVDDQSS
+709 VADQSN

-728 RAYSSTTTPPT
+728 KVYSSTTTPPT

>member
-1 MGIEEKHMKKHLF
+1 M
-14 HHILAVLA
+14 
-22 ALLVMMQAFCMT
+22 
-34 GFAAEGVEVCIP
+34 
-46 AESGPEFVNEIL
+46 
-58 TKALI
+58 
-63 PDSDETLEWEYE
+63 
-75 CEGKLN
+75 
-81 NLTWGNRS
+81 
-89 WGSIAGFTS
+89 
-98 TKKIAINYTYT
+98 
-109 HPALADN
+109 
-116 KDDTYKVRAAG
+116 
-127 TTKEY
+127 
-132 TIKKAAK
+132 
-139 LTFDVELNADEEIP
+139 
-153 LRYDA
+153 
-158 DGTFNADETKEE
+158 
-170 IFTRVFSASNA
+170 
-181 EYISS
+181 
-186 DEVTIEY
+186 
-193 YAAPEKL
+193 
-200 GVGNAGKT
+200 
-208 WMPLEGGQ
+208 
-216 GSGVNSIYSYP
+216 
-227 EIPAGKQKIRILW
+227 
-240 DGDEEYSGFKKET
+240 
-253 DVTMTEREQMKFNL
+253 
-267 KEAPYEAGLVF
+267 
-278 DHDQNIDYTA
+278 
-288 TAKAIY
+288 
-294 EAVVDST
+294 
-301 EPEVDFDEF
+301 
-310 AVKYNADPSG
+310 
-320 LIENYKPLDDESL
+320 
-333 VTKKFG
+333 
-339 PGSWKIRISWGG
+339 
-351 SRDYAPGSVTVSV
+351 TVSV
-364 TVTDNR
+364 AVTDNR
-370 INSKVVLKSET
+370 INSKVVLKSEI

-405 SELPERDTLSVDDFT
+405 SELPEWDTLSVDDFT

-458 GKNYELGGKVLGSFP
+458 GKSYELGGKVLGSFP
-473 QIGAGVQK
+473 QIGAGEQK

-524 KGRELV
+524 KGGELV
-530 STDPEDHFNLYIIYA
+530 STDPEDQFNLYIIYA

-594 VGELRQLLNT
+594 VGELRKLLNA
-604 SEVIDVLEKIGVD
+604 SEVIDVLKKIGVD
-617 TDALG
+617 TGALG
-622 QVINVINKLPSIAD
+622 QVIKVINKLPSIAD
-636 NLRISIGAPDHAGIY
+636 NLRISIGAPNHAGIY

-687 KKISAGDATS
+687 KKISAAEAAG

-709 RVDDQSS
+709 RVGDQSS

>member
-1 MGIEEKHMKKHLF
+1 MKKHLF

-577 ESLNQPT
+577 ESINQPT

-594 VGELRQLLNT
+594 VGELRRLLNT

-687 KKISAGDATS
+687 KKISAAEAAG
-697 ADFGAHLEIGGE
+697 ADFGAHLEIGGAA
-709 RVDDQSS
+709 VADQSS

-728 RAYSSTTTPPT
+728 KVYSSTTTPPT

>member
-1 MGIEEKHMKKHLF
+1 MKKHLF

-253 DVTMTEREQMKFNL
+253 DVTMTEREQMEFNL

-278 DHDQNIDYTA
+278 DHNQNIDYTA

-294 EAVVDST
+294 EAVVEST

-310 AVKYNADPSG
+310 EVKYNADLSG
-320 LIENYKPLDDESL
+320 LIENFKPLDDESL

-594 VGELRQLLNT
+594 VGELRKLLNT

-617 TDALG
+617 TGALE
-622 QVINVINKLPSIAD
+622 QVIKVINKLPSIAD
-636 NLRISIGAPDHAGIY
+636 NLRISIGAPNHAGIY

-687 KKISAGDATS
+687 KKISAADAAA

>member
-294 EAVVDST
+294 EAVVEST

-310 AVKYNADPSG
+310 EVKYNADLSG
-320 LIENYKPLDDESL
+320 LIENFKPLDDESL

-617 TDALG
+617 TGALG
-622 QVINVINKLPSIAD
+622 QVIKVINKLPSIAD
-636 NLRISIGAPDHAGIY
+636 NLRISIGAPNHAGIY

-687 KKISAGDATS
+687 KKISAADATA

-754 YLASPINRSFQIT
+754 YLASPLNRSFQIT